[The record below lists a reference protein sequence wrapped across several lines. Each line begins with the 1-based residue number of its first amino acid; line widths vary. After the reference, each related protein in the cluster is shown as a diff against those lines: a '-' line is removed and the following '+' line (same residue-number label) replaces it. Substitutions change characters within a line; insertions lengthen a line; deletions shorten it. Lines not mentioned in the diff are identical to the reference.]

1 MGGAVSYA
9 AAAAVKPSQTEG
21 KEEKHSKDVDSVD
34 WLNLPCPVKYEEIQR
49 ENIMSLKPELFEGL
63 RFDFTKPLNQ
73 RFSLSHSL
81 FMGSVEVPSQGAQII
96 KVPAAHYEFGANLI
110 DQRMTMLIGRILTDG
125 RMSARVKYD
134 VTDRFS
140 IKVNAQI
147 TNEPHFSQGMF
158 HFDYRVGDFDL
169 LSVLLGA
176 I

>member
-73 RFSLSHSL
+73 RFSLSHRCGGSL
-81 FMGSVEVPSQGAQII
+81 VQLFISHLVYSLMEVSSATIGDWLLAGML
-96 KVPAAHYEFGANLI
+96 VHYVVMVGLSFL
-110 DQRMTMLIGRILTDG
+110 
-125 RMSARVKYD
+125 
-134 VTDRFS
+134 
-140 IKVNAQI
+140 
-147 TNEPHFSQGMF
+147 F
-158 HFDYRVGDFDL
+158 HPFCKLV
-169 LSVLLGA
+169 VLCSNG
-176 I
+176 